1 MNCSLGSANWYSL
14 DYSANSFLGSN
25 FGSVAVLMAD
35 KVGVSSSKAHQA

>member
-14 DYSANSFLGSN
+14 GYSANSFLESN
-25 FGSVAVLMAD
+25 FGSAVLVAD